1 MGWVH
6 RRRDHGGVIFI
17 DLRDRDGVTQVVFH
31 EDVDAA
37 VHERAEEVRAGIRG
51 RRRRRGRARARR
63 RRSIRISPPAKSKW
77 SRRRS
82 GSSTNR
88 ARRRS
93 RWKSSVDVAEDARLK
108 YRYVDLRRPHMQRN
122 IILRSKIAFAV
133 REELYRPGLPRNRNA
148 VHDALHAGRRAR
160 LPGAQPRAARHL
172 LRAAAIAA
180 DLQAAADGQRLRKVF
195 PDRPLLPRRRP
206 ARRPPAGVHPDRSR
220 DVASRS
226 RSASSK

>member
-17 DLRDRDGVTQVVFH
+17 DLRDRDGITQVVFH
-31 EDVDAA
+31 EDVDPA
-37 VHERAEEVRAGIRG
+37 VHKRAEEVRPEYVIAVEGKWS
-51 RRRRRGRARARR
+51 RARR
-63 RRSIRISPPAKSKW
+63 RPSTPTCPPAKSKW

-82 GSSTNR
+82 GFSTNR

-93 RWKSSVDVAEDARLK
+93 PWKSTSTSAEDARLK

-133 REELYRPGLPRNRNA
+133 REFLYAPGLPRNRNA
-148 VHDALHAGRRAR
+148 VHDALHPEGAR
-160 LPGAQPRAARHL
+160 DYLVPSRVQPGHL

-180 DLQAAADGQRLRKVF
+180 DLQAAADGQRLREVF
-195 PDRPLLPRRRP
+195 PDRALLPRRGS
-206 ARRPPAGVHPDRSR
+206 ARRPAARVHPDRSR

-226 RSASSK
+226 RSRSSK